1 MIVTSHNVTFNNHL
15 KLRSNYRGWF
25 PSKYKDLIS
34 HYILLLFAIFEII
47 RIIQAGELLSINML
61 IGAIGLGLILIDG
74 FIRYL
79 QIKRGD
85 YREDKQL

>member
-1 MIVTSHNVTFNNHL
+1 MTSHNVAINNHL

-34 HYILLLFAIFEII
+34 HYILLLFAIFEITM
-47 RIIQAGELLSINML
+47 IIQAGKLLSINML
-61 IGAIGLGLILIDG
+61 IGAIGLVLILIDG